1 MTVFL
6 TTHYMDEADALC
18 DRIMIMD
25 HGVSLADGTAQELK
39 DAFSRAHVYEVEL
52 RGEPDGYREKFAAL
66 PFVRSV
72 EQNGASFR
80 LTLAS
85 EDSIKPLMDGL
96 KGADI
101 RRICL
106 QEPSLED
113 VFIALTGEKVRE

>member
-25 HGVSLADGTAQELK
+25 HGVSLADGSAAELK
-39 DAFSRAHVYEVEL
+39 DAFSRAHTYEVEFKGDPERYAGL
-52 RGEPDGYREKFAAL
+52 LKEF

-72 EQNGASFR
+72 ERDGTSYR
-80 LTLAS
+80 LTLS
-85 EDSIKPLMDGL
+85 GEDALRPLVNSSIG
-96 KGADI
+96 GEI

-106 QEPSLED
+106 MEPTLED
-113 VFIALTGEKVRE
+113 VFIALTGSKVRE